1 MDIEHYWY
9 KKWGAY
15 QLPCDSSGVI
25 AFLQEV
31 HQSKK
36 NQIGPVLFHC
46 RYEFYYNL

>member
-15 QLPCDSSGVI
+15 QLPNDSSGVI

-31 HQSKK
+31 FQSKK
-36 NQIGPVLFHC
+36 DQIGPVLVHC
-46 RYEFYYNL
+46 RYEFHYNL